1 MGARR
6 SLGRALMM
14 TAAAA
19 GGAYATKEAATRR
32 AAARFYARTGA
43 QTEPVDAGAFHGGG
57 PVVWHRSEAS
67 ETLHA
72 ASLDA
77 VRAVLPSS
85 ELYPVRLPDGR
96 AVVAVG
102 SLQHEVM
109 TANGVDGRALLPYG
123 EVLVAALVTRR
134 PAPPLLPLVAPV
146 STGFA
151 AGGFVLHLPVTTK
164 AARDG
169 GRLLG
174 YPKFTADIEFEDSV
188 ELCRTHLTEGGHHIL
203 THTVWPSGRPSVT
216 GAPLILYASLDGRLM
231 EQQNPTYGL
240 QRRRWGRRGGRLELG
255 DHQVADELRMLEIS
269 PEPFLAMHVTG
280 LRLAMTP
287 GRPVGPAKPYLGYI
301 GDERDLG
308 RYVVCYP
315 GTGPIDQYAP
325 FAPTA
330 GPRQAISDTTPAA
343 ELAGVA
349 D

>member
-1 MGARR
+1 
-6 SLGRALMM
+6 MM
-14 TAAAA
+14 AAAS
-19 GGAYATKEAATRR
+19 GAAFAAKEVATRR
-32 AAARFYARTGA
+32 AAMGFYARTGER
-43 QTEPVDAGAFHGGG
+43 TEPLDAGAFHGGG
-57 PVVWHRSEAS
+57 PVVWHRSESS

-77 VRAVLPSS
+77 VRAMLPSPD
-85 ELYPVRLPDGR
+85 LYPVRLPDGR
-96 AVVAVG
+96 AIVLVA

-123 EVLVAALVTRR
+123 EVTVAALVTRR

-146 STGFA
+146 RTGFG

-169 GRLLG
+169 GRMLG

-188 ELCRTHLTEGGHHIL
+188 ERCRAHLAEGGRRIL

-216 GAPLILYASLDGRLM
+216 GAPMILYASLDGRLM
-231 EQQNPTYGL
+231 EQQVPTYGL
-240 QRRRWGRRGGRLELG
+240 QRRRWGRNGGHLELG
-255 DHQVADELRMLEIS
+255 DHQVADELRMLDIS
-269 PEPFLAMHVTG
+269 PAPFLTTHITG
-280 LRLAMTP
+280 MRLAMTT
-287 GRPVGPAKPYLGYI
+287 GRPIGPAKPYLGYI

-308 RYVVCYP
+308 RYVVRYP
-315 GTGPIDQYAP
+315 GTAPIDQYAP

-330 GPRQAISDTTPAA
+330 GPSPAISDTTPA